1 MPPPCQGQR
10 GGNGAVGPGS
20 LASRF
25 WPPCL
30 PGAGD
35 SWEVEETHTSCCM
48 CLSLALTW
56 FTLVVPG
63 RNLGPHS
70 LEMLPLCFILEGG
83 QAGEKGEGPPS
94 DLGP

>member
-1 MPPPCQGQR
+1 
-10 GGNGAVGPGS
+10 
-20 LASRF
+20 
-25 WPPCL
+25 
-30 PGAGD
+30 
-35 SWEVEETHTSCCM
+35 M